1 MNIIDVKL
9 LSGSRSDEDRIAAL
23 RRFWQALFQGKDP
36 GSTHWE
42 VLDFF
47 DSRVEQCLGN
57 SPPDI
62 DLAEE
67 LTAEAMLHITGQ
79 KKP

>member
-1 MNIIDVKL
+1 MDAIDVKL
-9 LSGSRSDEDRIAAL
+9 LPGSKSDEERIATL
-23 RRFWQALFQGKDP
+23 KKFWRSLFLGKDP
-36 GSTHWE
+36 GSTTWE

-47 DSRVEQCLGN
+47 DSRVEQCLGS

-79 KKP
+79 KNP